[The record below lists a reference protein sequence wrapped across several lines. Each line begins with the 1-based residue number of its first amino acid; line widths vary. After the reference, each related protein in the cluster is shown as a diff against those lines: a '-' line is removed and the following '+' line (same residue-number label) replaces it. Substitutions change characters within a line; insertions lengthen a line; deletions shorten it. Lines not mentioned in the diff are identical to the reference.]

1 MGGSGFQIMKLGTD
15 LEGAAEGVGLCLSSL
30 LHVGAPLKMPFGTE
44 GAAAKRERK
53 REKNF

>member
-1 MGGSGFQIMKLGTD
+1 MKLGTD
-15 LEGAAEGVGLCLSSL
+15 LEGTAEGLGLCLSSL
-30 LHVGAPLKMPFGTE
+30 LRVGAPLKTPFGTE

>member
-1 MGGSGFQIMKLGTD
+1 MKLGTD
-15 LEGAAEGVGLCLSSL
+15 LEGTAEGLGLCLSSL
-30 LHVGAPLKMPFGTE
+30 LRVGAPLKTSFGTE